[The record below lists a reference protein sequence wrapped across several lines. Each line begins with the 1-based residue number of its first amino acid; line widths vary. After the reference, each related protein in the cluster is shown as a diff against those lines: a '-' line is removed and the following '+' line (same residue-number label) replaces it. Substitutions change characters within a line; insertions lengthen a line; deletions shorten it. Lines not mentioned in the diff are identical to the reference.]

1 MSEEKPNVPKLRFP
15 GFADPWEQRKLGE
28 IAHRI
33 IRKNGGNQSNL
44 PLTISAQYGLVD
56 QRDYFNNQVAS
67 RDMSGYYLLQN
78 GEFAYNKST
87 SGDSPWGAVKRLTKY
102 ENGCVSTLYICFGL
116 DEGDSDF
123 LVTYYETDRWHKE
136 VRMIA
141 AEGARNH
148 GLLNIAP
155 SDFFE
160 TELTMP
166 AEIEE
171 QAQIGAFF
179 QQLDSLITLHQR
191 KLDHLKEM
199 KKGLLQKMFPK
210 NGESIPELRFP
221 GFADPWEQRKL
232 GEIAHRIIR
241 KNGGNQSNLPLT
253 ISAQY
258 GLVDQRDYFNNQVA
272 SRDMSGYYL
281 LQNGEFAYNKSTSG
295 DSPWG
300 AVKRLTKYENGC
312 VSTLYICFGLDE
324 GDSDF
329 LVTYYETDRWHKE
342 VRMIAAEGA
351 RNHGLLNIA
360 PSDFFETEL
369 TMPAEIEEQAQIGAF
384 FQQLDSL
391 ITLHQREETYVSE
404 TARMICRNCVIR
416 AGSSF

>member
-28 IAHRI
+28 IAEIVGGGTPNTSVEEYWDGDIDWYTPAELGDRRYVDSSL
-33 IRKNGGNQSNL
+33 RKITQAGYDNSSARMLPANRTILFTSRAGIGNTAILCSSACTNQGFQS
-44 PLTISAQYGLVD
+44 LV
-56 QRDYFNNQVAS
+56 V
-67 RDMSGYYLLQN
+67 
-78 GEFAYNKST
+78 
-87 SGDSPWGAVKRLTKY
+87 GDSADVDFIYSLSDDIKRKAEIKASGSTFLEISGKRLT
-102 ENGCVSTLYICFGL
+102 
-116 DEGDSDF
+116 
-123 LVTYYETDRWHKE
+123 
-136 VRMIA
+136 
-141 AEGARNH
+141 
-148 GLLNIAP
+148 
-155 SDFFE
+155 
-160 TELTMP
+160 
-166 AEIEE
+166 EIEVLAPALVE
-171 QAQIGAFF
+171 QVQIGSFF
-179 QQLDSLITLHQR
+179 RQLDSLIALHQR

-272 SRDMSGYYL
+272 RRDMSGYYL